1 MSGDRLSE
9 MLRAQRE
16 LQRVMPHGDPARLE
30 GEDRTSFISWNVL
43 ALTDEL
49 HELLD
54 EVGWKPW
61 ATSHHVNQQPALGE
75 LVDAWHFMM
84 NLLWAISGLDPY
96 DDPDAAAE
104 RLAQAL
110 HDGYLAK
117 RAVNEQRQAAGYDGV
132 TGKCPRCHRDLA
144 ESECTPFGCQED
156 DDG

>member
-1 MSGDRLSE
+1 MDGDRLVE

-30 GEDRTSFISWNVL
+30 GEARTSFISWNVL

-49 HELLD
+49 HEMLD

-61 ATSHHVNQQPALGE
+61 ATSQHVNADRALAE

-84 NLLWAISGLDPY
+84 NLLWAVAGLDPY
-96 DDPDAAAE
+96 DHPDAAAD
-104 RLAQAL
+104 RLAHAL
-110 HDGYLAK
+110 HEGYLAK
-117 RAVNEQRQAAGYDGV
+117 RAVNEERQAAGYDGV

-144 ESECTPFGCQED
+144 ESDCTPLACEED
-156 DDG
+156 